1 MKNETVTIIY
11 RHPKGRFVVVERRG
25 IGRLGG
31 EYRIRETVFLRLK
44 QQEYPP
50 VQKAPASRITQEEQ
64 YRFVELFKQYRN
76 VDKVS
81 EKCGRSR
88 SAVFKVLKKVGL
100 IPKPKHL
107 TDGDK
112 ATIEALTR
120 SGMSHQKIGAV
131 IGFSQTVVSRYLRES
146 SLKLRK

>member
-50 VQKAPASRITQEEQ
+50 VQKAPASRITQEE
-64 YRFVELFKQYRN
+64 QYRN